1 MHIPDNYLSPATCGV
16 MFVAAAPVVAVSLSK
31 TKQQLTKNRELAPML
46 GICASLSFLVMMFN
60 VPIPGGTT
68 AHAVGATLLAILVG
82 PYAACIA
89 VTVALLLQAFLF
101 GDGGLLALGANI
113 FNMAVVMPFVGYG
126 IYTFLRKH
134 GHEKLGVIL
143 GSYLG
148 INAAALL
155 AGVELGLQP
164 VVATSASGQPLYN
177 PYPITI
183 AVPAMLFAHLLVA
196 GVVEAF
202 FTYAVYAFVKKV
214 APAELYTPS
223 RATSAAAAKM
233 PLGFKYF
240 YYLIGAMV
248 VLSPLGL
255 LASGTAWGEWDA
267 SELLGKMH
275 SEHLGKTLPTG
286 MAHGVDFNALFGDYT
301 VPGTTLSL
309 GYILSA
315 VTAVLVFLLLGKIL
329 MSLGKNDEHA
339 H

>member
-16 MFVAAAPVVAVSLSK
+16 LFAAATPVVAISLSK

-82 PYAACIA
+82 PYAACVA

-113 FNMAVVMPFVGYG
+113 FNMACVMPFVGYW
-126 IYTFLRKH
+126 IYAALKKH
-134 GHEKLGVIL
+134 GHDRLGVVL

-148 INAAALL
+148 INVAAFL
-155 AGVELGLQP
+155 AGVELGIQP
-164 VVATSASGQPLYN
+164 IIAVSANGQPLYN
-177 PYPITI
+177 PYPLSI
-183 AVPAMLFAHLLVA
+183 AVPAMMFAHLVVA

-202 FTYAVYAFVKKV
+202 FTYVVYAFVKKV
-214 APAELYTPS
+214 APAEIYAPS
-223 RATSAAAAKM
+223 RATSAQAAKM
-233 PLGFKYF
+233 KNGFKYF
-240 YYLIGAMV
+240 YWLIGAMI

-255 LASGTAWGEWDA
+255 LASGTAWGEWDT
-267 SELLGKMH
+267 SELLAKMH
-275 SEHLGKTLPTG
+275 AEHLGNTLPHG
-286 MAHGVDFNALFGDYT
+286 MVHGMSFNAVFGDYT
-301 VPGTTLSL
+301 VPGTALPL

-315 VTAVLVFLLLGKIL
+315 VTAVLVFLIIGKIL
-329 MSLGKNDEHA
+329 MALGTKHEQLN
-339 H
+339 

>member
-16 MFVAAAPVVAVSLSK
+16 LFAAATPVVAISLSK

-82 PYAACIA
+82 PYAACVA

-113 FNMAVVMPFVGYG
+113 FNMACVMPFVGYW
-126 IYTFLRKH
+126 IYAALKKH
-134 GHEKLGVIL
+134 GHDRLGVVL

-148 INAAALL
+148 INAAAFL
-155 AGVELGLQP
+155 AGVELGIQP
-164 VVATSASGQPLYN
+164 IIAVSANGQPLYN
-177 PYPITI
+177 PYPLSI
-183 AVPAMLFAHLLVA
+183 AVPAMMFAHLVVA

-202 FTYAVYAFVKKV
+202 FTYVVYAFVKKV
-214 APAELYTPS
+214 APAEIYAPS
-223 RATSAAAAKM
+223 RATSAQAAKM
-233 PLGFKYF
+233 KNGFKYF
-240 YYLIGAMV
+240 YWLIGAMI

-255 LASGTAWGEWDA
+255 LASGTAWGEWDT
-267 SELLGKMH
+267 SELLAKMH
-275 SEHLGKTLPTG
+275 AEHLGNTLPHG
-286 MAHGVDFNALFGDYT
+286 MVHGMNFNAVFGDYT
-301 VPGTTLSL
+301 VPGTALPL

-315 VTAVLVFLLLGKIL
+315 VTAVLVFLIIGKIL
-329 MSLGKNDEHA
+329 MALGTKHEQLN
-339 H
+339 